1 MKNIRLILATA
12 CLLVLAGSINAQ
24 TTPRVKARQEK
35 QQARIIKG
43 EQNGSLTPKE
53 TAKLEAQQAK
63 IQHDKKAAKAD
74 GVVTP
79 AERRKLNREQ
89 NRANRNIYK
98 QKHDAQK
105 Q

>member
-1 MKNIRLILATA
+1 MKNIKFTIAAFCFLALIVNLP
-12 CLLVLAGSINAQ
+12 AQ
-24 TTPRVKARQEK
+24 TTPKVRARQEK
-35 QQARIIKG
+35 QQVRIIKG
-43 EQNGSLTPKE
+43 EQNGSLTHKE
-53 TAKLEAQQAK
+53 TARLEAQQAK

-89 NRANRNIYK
+89 HRASRNIYK
-98 QKHDAQK
+98 QKHDAPK